1 MSYYILPKNYNII
14 NINPHCS
21 YEPPKKYLTPSL
33 ERFYNQIKK
42 QIVYLFENSNDLSN
56 NTFERAIT
64 IINPYEF
71 IFSKVPGTKFSV
83 SKLKPKTN
91 IFYDLF
97 EILNN
102 LNIIELLKNDKK
114 IQLMHVS
121 PNYEDSIK
129 CFEICR
135 DAYNDKHIYYENI
148 QNNEVTFEDKFD
160 FIFYETNFV
169 NYFYSFIQ
177 ALILIFRNQN
187 NKGNCIIKIGHIF
200 HKSVIDI
207 LYFLTS
213 IYDKVYIC
221 KPNTNNITTFD
232 KYIVCKNFRLNEL
245 SIPYIENN
253 CNDLIS
259 FLRNLDNKYIHYV
272 LDFDLP
278 YYFKNKID
286 DLNII
291 IGQQQLEA
299 LEQIIDIYQNK
310 NKNDKI
316 ENLKKNNIQKSVLWC
331 EKYKIPFNKFAEK
344 INIFLPIVNESV

>member
-1 MSYYILPKNYNII
+1 MSYYILPKNHNII
-14 NINPHCS
+14 TVNPHCS
-21 YEPPKKYLTPSL
+21 NETPKNYLTPSL
-33 ERFYNQIKK
+33 ERFYDQIKNQIE
-42 QIVYLFENSNDLSN
+42 YLFEHNNDLSN
-56 NTFERAIT
+56 NTFEQAIT
-64 IINPYEF
+64 MVNPYEF
-71 IFSKVPGTKFSV
+71 IFSKVPGSKFSV

-102 LNIIELLKNDKK
+102 INIIEMLKKDKN
-114 IQLMHVS
+114 IQLIHIS

-129 CFEICR
+129 CFDICR
-135 DAYNDKHIYYENI
+135 DGYNDIHNYYENI
-148 QNNEVTFEDKFD
+148 DNIETKFEDKFD
-160 FIFYETNFV
+160 FIFYETKLE

-177 ALILIFRNQN
+177 ALILILYNQN
-187 NKGNCIIKIGHIF
+187 YKGNCVIKIGHIF

-207 LYFLTS
+207 LYFLSS

-221 KPNTNNITTFD
+221 KPNTNNITTFE
-232 KYIVCKNFRLNEL
+232 KYIVCKNFQLNEL
-245 SIPYIENN
+245 SVSYITNN
-253 CNDLIS
+253 CNRLIS
-259 FLRNLDNKYIHYV
+259 FLKNLDNKHIHSV
-272 LDFDLP
+272 LDFKLP

-299 LEQIIDIYQNK
+299 LEQIINIYQNK

-331 EKYKIPFNKFAEK
+331 EKYNIPFNKFAEK
-344 INIFLPIVNESV
+344 INIFYQL